1 VSAVEGRSHYQP
13 RSHDRPRVLL
23 TNAEERS
30 ILAAIRSLQRAGYD
44 VAGASHTWLAPGQW
58 SRSCRWRA
66 RVADPRVDAE
76 LFVEQ
81 LRAELQRRPY
91 DILLA
96 GSDGALLAI
105 SRGRERLQDLTELGL
120 PSPAV
125 VERSLTR
132 ECLAQAAARAGM
144 TAASSIRCT
153 GIEQALAAADQ
164 LGFPLAL
171 KSVYAATADA
181 HTVRAAPKG
190 RIVRS
195 TGDLIE
201 ALPDF
206 PGELLLQR
214 YVAGDLI
221 SFAGVAASG
230 RLLGC
235 TVTRYRR
242 TWPPD
247 GGSVSFGETIVPP
260 PGLAE
265 ATRRLLADIGWEGIF
280 ELELI
285 HMPLEGSFVPI
296 DLNPRPYGSLA
307 LAAAA
312 GAPLAAIWC
321 DWLLRGNG
329 DASQA
334 QPMCAR
340 PGFSYRWEDGDLRH
354 MGHELRAGRWRA
366 ALAPLRPHHGVTHAH
381 FQRSD
386 PLPLL
391 ARALYLGKRSQ
402 DSLRS

>member
-1 VSAVEGRSHYQP
+1 VSAVGYRSDQ
-13 RSHDRPRVLL
+13 RPRVLV

-30 ILAAIRSLQRAGYD
+30 MLAAMRSLHHAGYD
-44 VAGASHTWLAPGQW
+44 VAGASHTRLAAGQW
-58 SRSCRWRA
+58 SRSCRWRT
-66 RVADPRVDAE
+66 RVTDPRIDAG

-96 GSDGALLAI
+96 GSDSALLAI
-105 SRGRERLQDLTELGL
+105 SRQRERLQELTELGL

-125 VERSLTR
+125 LERSLTR
-132 ECLAQAAARAGM
+132 ECLAEAAARAGM
-144 TAASSIRCT
+144 TPATSIRCA
-153 GIEQALAAADQ
+153 GVEQALAAADQ

-171 KSVYAATADA
+171 KSIHAATADA
-181 HTVRAAPKG
+181 HAMRAAPKG

-195 TGDLIE
+195 ASDLIE

-206 PGELLLQR
+206 ADEQLLQR

-235 TVTRYRR
+235 AVARYRR

-260 PGLAE
+260 PGLME
-265 ATRRLLADIGWEGIF
+265 MTRSLLADIGWEGIF

-285 HMPLEGSFVPI
+285 HVPLQGSFVPI

-307 LAAAA
+307 LATAA

-321 DWLLRGNG
+321 DWLLQR
-329 DASQA
+329 DPRTTRAEPVCA
-334 QPMCAR
+334 Q
-340 PGFSYRWEDGDLRH
+340 PGFSYRWEDGELRY
-354 MGHELRAGRWRA
+354 MWHELRAGRWRA
-366 ALAPLRPHHGVTHAH
+366 ALAPLRPHRGVTHAH
-381 FQRSD
+381 FQSSD

-391 ARALYLGKRSQ
+391 ARALYLAKRSQ
-402 DSLRS
+402 DLLQS

>member
-1 VSAVEGRSHYQP
+1 M
-13 RSHDRPRVLL
+13 
-23 TNAEERS
+23 
-30 ILAAIRSLQRAGYD
+30 LAAIRSLQRAGYD
-44 VAGASHTWLAPGQW
+44 VGGASHTRLAPGQW

-105 SRGRERLQDLTELGL
+105 SRGRERLQDLAELGL
-120 PSPAV
+120 LSPAV

-144 TAASSIRCT
+144 TTATSIRCA

-171 KSVYAATADA
+171 KSIHAATADA
-181 HTVRAAPKG
+181 HAVAAAPKG
-190 RIVRS
+190 RIVHS
-195 TGDLIE
+195 ASDLIE
-201 ALPDF
+201 ALPGF
-206 PGELLLQR
+206 PGEQLLQR
-214 YVAGDLI
+214 YVTGDLI
-221 SFAGVAASG
+221 SFAGVVARG

-235 TVTRYRR
+235 AVARYRR

-260 PGLAE
+260 PGLVEMA
-265 ATRRLLADIGWEGIF
+265 RRLLADIGWEGIF

-285 HMPLEGSFVPI
+285 HVPPEGSFVPI

-321 DWLLRGNG
+321 DWLLRHG
-329 DASQA
+329 DDAATTTTTTDGAANDAVAAQA
-334 QPMCAR
+334 QPVCAR

-354 MGHELRAGRWRA
+354 MWHELRAGRWRA
-366 ALAPLRPHHGVTHAH
+366 ALAPLRPHRGVTHAH

-391 ARALYLGKRSQ
+391 ARALYLGKRSREG
-402 DSLRS
+402 LRS